1 MCGQKRRPVKPRINL
16 WTVVTQEGYSLSGNI
31 SIMLGTRNTQGR
43 YQKRWQFN
51 PSLESLFAFQKSNM
65 WIRYKKTLRFLVS
78 AGSIFVSDSGIPPI
92 PSSDYNG
99 ILITPQEHCLL
110 GGKLMRELSKI
121 TTYIPLKKIS
131 PASQGSECYI
141 TSALQRKINW

>member
-1 MCGQKRRPVKPRINL
+1 MQLNRCRLHHKSFTWEDKATGDVWKLRPYSLKLPAMKKEENMCGQKRRPVKPRINL

-31 SIMLGTRNTQGR
+31 SIMLGTGNTQGR
-43 YQKRWQFN
+43 YQKMWQFD

-92 PSSDYNG
+92 PSSYYNG
-99 ILITPQEHCLL
+99 IIITP
-110 GGKLMRELSKI
+110 
-121 TTYIPLKKIS
+121 
-131 PASQGSECYI
+131 
-141 TSALQRKINW
+141 